1 MSNVLKVETLEK
13 QEKGATVQIKFH
25 NLTIRL
31 KWEAWN
37 GVVLQKLGF
46 SMIINTGVLSLLVM
60 PVTYEGNLDG

>member
-1 MSNVLKVETLEK
+1 
-13 QEKGATVQIKFH
+13 
-25 NLTIRL
+25 L